1 MEKLSRRNFL
11 KLSTAGAGG
20 GCLLLAAGLG
30 PAEGATSF
38 RLRKPI
44 GESQT
49 ICPYCS
55 CGCGLV
61 IATDEEGHVTNCEGD
76 PDHIT
81 NRGALDPKSI
91 AVPQLLNSP
100 LRLHTVMYRAPGS
113 AEWEE
118 KSWDW
123 AISEIAERIKKTR
136 DATWVGHR
144 QGQGQGG
151 DGQSHR
157 RARLAGR
164 RRQQQRGLLPLLQ
177 ADAGAGGR
185 LSRTSGPH
193 MTLGHG
199 GRSRRHIRSRC
210 HDE

>member
-1 MEKLSRRNFL
+1 MEKLTRRNFL

-91 AVPQLLNSP
+91 SVPQLLNSP
-100 LRLHTVMYRAPGS
+100 LRLHTIKYRAPGS

-123 AISEIAERIKKTR
+123 TISTLTERIKKTR
-136 DATWVGHR
+136 DSTWKATVDVNDKQVAVNRTEGLAWL
-144 QGQGQGG
+144 GG
-151 DGQSHR
+151 AATNSEDCYLASKFTRSLGVVYLEHQ
-157 RARLAGR
+157 AR
-164 RRQQQRGLLPLLQ
+164 
-177 ADAGAGGR
+177 
-185 LSRTSGPH
+185 
-193 MTLGHG
+193 
-199 GRSRRHIRSRC
+199 I
-210 HDE
+210 